1 MSTENK
7 QKERYIEWVNYY
19 LEKANE
25 EQAKIVFIFTKGLIT
40 E

>member
-7 QKERYIEWVNYY
+7 QKERYIEWINHY
-19 LEKANE
+19 LEKANT

>member
-1 MSTENK
+1 MK
-7 QKERYIEWVNYY
+7 KERYIEWVNYY

-25 EQAKIVFIFTKGLIT
+25 EQARIVFVFVKGLI